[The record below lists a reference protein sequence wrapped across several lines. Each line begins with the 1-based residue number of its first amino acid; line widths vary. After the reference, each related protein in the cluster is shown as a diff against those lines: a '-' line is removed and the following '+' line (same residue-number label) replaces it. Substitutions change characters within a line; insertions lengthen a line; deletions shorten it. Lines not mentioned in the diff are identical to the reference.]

1 MKTMKIPGSKY
12 RLAEHPRFGFLQV
25 KPTPSPEVI
34 TEFYAKEFYSSKY
47 PRCNSSGLDIQL
59 RDKEFYDAGRED
71 VCRNIRELM
80 GRSLK
85 GMDVLDI
92 GCGWGQAL
100 LAFKKKGMHCYGF
113 DPAPEGVAYARKK
126 GLDVVRAGMEK
137 MDVFGGKKF
146 DVVTLIDVL
155 EHLSDPIAVL
165 KEIRGSLL
173 KPGGI
178 LIIDVPNE
186 FNAFQLAGQKTHKL
200 APWWVAPPGH
210 LNYFTPATL
219 KKLLRGTGFDVLR
232 AEAAFPLEM
241 FLLFGH
247 KYIGDGKLGRE
258 CHQQR
263 MNFERNLR
271 KHGYGELLRKFYRSL
286 AELELG
292 RKIVVYSRAARAK

>member
-12 RLAEHPRFGFLQV
+12 RLSAHPRFGFLQV
-25 KPTPSPEVI
+25 KPTPSAEVI

-71 VCRNIRELM
+71 VCRNIQELT
-80 GRSLK
+80 GRPLK

-155 EHLSDPIAVL
+155 EHLSDPVAVL

-200 APWWVAPPGH
+200 ASWWVAPPGH

-219 KKLLRGTGFDVLR
+219 KRLLRGTGFDALR

-247 KYIGDGKLGRE
+247 KYIGDAKLGRE

-263 MNFERNLR
+263 MNFESNLR
-271 KHGYGELLRKFYRSL
+271 KHGYGDLLRKFYRSL